1 MAERAKAQE
10 PAEEPAPVDETPAEP
25 EMEADLSQWDQIP
38 VHQAWSRVMADVLYI
53 GKSRRTEQKGANAA
67 NYNYRGIDDV
77 LNIVGP
83 VLRKHGVSVV
93 PISHEIR
100 HRDFTTSNNR
110 VMHEAI
116 VTARY
121 RVTGPKGDHFEG
133 EAIGEASD
141 TSDKATTQAQSVAL
155 RTFYLNGL
163 TIPTGLPDPE
173 EHHFERSNGRSDSA
187 TSRSAGRSNSRQQR
201 PADPDDAP
209 VDPLQAEYQADPEKF
224 ATSRGWESADH
235 MRRSYDEMKSRTSK
249 LPDEMRDSVRSWLS
263 ETRMS
268 ILKFDGDNFAK
279 WDDMLRA
286 AEPFSQPPG
295 VDTDIDPNTGAT
307 EFDDEPGEPDTE
319 PF

>member
-1 MAERAKAQE
+1 MAERAKAQK
-10 PAEEPAPVDETPAEP
+10 PGGDPAPVDETPAEP
-25 EMEADLSQWDQIP
+25 EMEADLSEWDQIP

-53 GKSRRTEQKGANAA
+53 GKNRRTESGST
-67 NYNYRGIDDV
+67 YNYRGIDDV

-93 PISHEIR
+93 PVSNKAE
-100 HRDFTTSNNR
+100 HRDFTTGR
-110 VMHEAI
+110 GTLMHEAI
-116 VTARY
+116 VTTRY
-121 RVTGPKGDHFEG
+121 RVTGPKGDYFEG
-133 EAIGEASD
+133 EAIGESSD
-141 TSDKATTQAQSVAL
+141 ASDKATTQAQSVAL

-187 TSRSAGRSNSRQQR
+187 TSRSAGRSSGSRQQR
-201 PADPDDAP
+201 PAGSDDGP

-224 ATSRGWESADH
+224 ATSRGWEGADH
-235 MRRSYDEMKSRTSK
+235 MRRSYEEMKSRTSK

-307 EFDDEPGEPDTE
+307 VFDDEPGEPDTE